1 MQPVIVIFCQHCK
14 RMGHYSIACPDNPD
28 NPENAATPEQQ
39 QRALEA
45 MREMMRPASS
55 WWLLVPL
62 ALLALVLLA
71 LT

>member
-14 RMGHYSIACPDNPD
+14 RMGHYSIACPDNP
-28 NPENAATPEQQ
+28 ENAATPEQQ
-39 QRALEA
+39 QRALET
-45 MREMMRPASS
+45 MQEMMRPASS

-62 ALLALVLLA
+62 ALLALVLA